1 MRLLLTQCQ
10 LSGEPHDASLII
22 LGIGN
27 ILLYLWGDFHFYW
40 THRML
45 HTHWFYKNV
54 HKIHHESY
62 NPDPF
67 SGKYSIEY
75 CYVQLSAFLTWII
88 VIGILMPSRVPIGIL
103 TREIGISDCY
113 QLFDYELC
121 SSCPRNGFVVQELFS
136 PVQLALASWHANNS
150 IYKLAI

>member
-67 SGKYSIEY
+67 SGKYFIKRVLQS
-75 CYVQLSAFLTWII
+75 SALL
-88 VIGILMPSRVPIGIL
+88 IGILMPSA
-103 TREIGISDCY
+103 Y
-113 QLFDYELC
+113 
-121 SSCPRNGFVVQELFS
+121 VVF
-136 PVQLALASWHANNS
+136 
-150 IYKLAI
+150 